1 METRQVNTAEGPG
14 ELVITAAADATG
26 LLLLGHGAGSDV
38 DGWDLALLADRLPAH
53 GVSVIRY
60 RQPHRVAGRKLPG
73 STASLDRG
81 WTAALAA
88 VAEGW
93 PGLPLVSGGHSA
105 GARTACRGFAPGQ
118 AGVVALSFPLH
129 PPGAPAKSRAGELL
143 GVAWPVLVVQ
153 GELDTFGR
161 AEEVR
166 PVIAG
171 AAQIELVAVPG
182 AQHPLAPA
190 RSVPADVVLARQEL
204 IVSAVLDF
212 LSRQGLLGP
221 AARP

>member
-1 METRQVNTAEGPG
+1 MQTLRVETADGPG

-38 DGWDLALLADRLPAH
+38 DGWDLELLADRLPGL
-53 GVSVIRY
+53 GVSVARY

-81 WTAALAA
+81 WAAALAA
-88 VAEGW
+88 VAESW
-93 PGLPLVSGGHSA
+93 PSLPLVTGGHSA

-118 AGVVALSFPLH
+118 AGVIALSFPLH

-143 GVAWPVLVVQ
+143 GVAGPVLVVQ
-153 GELDTFGR
+153 GELDTFGG
-161 AEEVR
+161 AEELR
-166 PVIAG
+166 PVIAD

-182 AQHPLAPA
+182 AQHPLRPV
-190 RSVPADVVLARQEL
+190 RSLASELVAARQEL
-204 IVSAVLDF
+204 IVSAVVDF
-212 LSRQGLLGP
+212 LSRRGLLEP
-221 AARP
+221 AGRL